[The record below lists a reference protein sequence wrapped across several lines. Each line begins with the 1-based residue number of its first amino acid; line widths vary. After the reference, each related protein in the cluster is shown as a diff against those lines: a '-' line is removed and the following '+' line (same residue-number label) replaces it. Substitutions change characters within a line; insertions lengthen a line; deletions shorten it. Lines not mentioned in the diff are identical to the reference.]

1 MPIEVSDNQ
10 LVVRELLSVEDAE
23 RLLDWLIQHP
33 RGRLDLTDC
42 THLHAANLQ
51 VLMAAQ
57 PKITAWPSCDALADW
72 LRAAL
77 IQEDK
82 IHVQDDSGGR

>member
-1 MPIEVSDNQ
+1 MPIEVSDNT
-10 LVVRELLSVEDAE
+10 LVARELLSVEDAE

-33 RGRLDLTDC
+33 GGRLDLTDC

-51 VLMAAQ
+51 VLMAAR
-57 PKITAWPSCDALADW
+57 PKIAAWPSRDVLADW

-77 IQEDK
+77 IQEDE
-82 IHVQDDSGGR
+82 IHVQDDSGS